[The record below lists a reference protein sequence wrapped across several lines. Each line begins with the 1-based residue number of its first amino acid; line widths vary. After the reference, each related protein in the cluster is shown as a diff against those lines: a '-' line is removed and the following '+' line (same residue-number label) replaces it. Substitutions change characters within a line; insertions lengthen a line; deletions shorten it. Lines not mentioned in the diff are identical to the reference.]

1 MLTGLTFVQAAQH
14 ETPNPSLSPAATQRA
29 FLNRYC
35 VTCHNEKLN
44 TAGLMLDKMDVENIS
59 VGAEAWEKVV
69 GKLRTAAMPP
79 AGLPRPDKAAYD
91 SFATYLETALDKAAE
106 TKFNPGRPAI
116 HRLNRAEYANA
127 VRDLLG
133 LEIDAQSL
141 LPADESGYGFDNN
154 GDVLSVS
161 PMLMD
166 RYISAARQID
176 RLALGDVTIRPVTSK
191 YDVPK
196 FFWQNE
202 RVSEDLPFGS
212 RGGIAVHHNFPL
224 DGDYLLQIH
233 LQNRRGH
240 IIGLAKQHQLDVR
253 LDGTRIKLVLLGG
266 ETKGKAGLDING
278 IPIIIE
284 EPDQDKVEAGLQFR
298 LPVKAGE
305 RTIQVAFLD
314 EGLATEG
321 MQRPTS
327 VQFLATYGWG
337 QKNDSLLDPGVA
349 SISVS
354 GPFDVKGSGE
364 TTSRQK
370 IFVCRPAGEGNE
382 QVCAKQILSTLA
394 RRAYRQPVTDQDVQ
408 GLLNLYKSGR
418 SGGFEAGIGRALQGI
433 LVSRKFLFRIERVP
447 ANVPPDTPYRISDL
461 DLASRLSFFLWSSIP
476 DDQLL
481 DLAARG
487 KLKDRAVL
495 QQQVQR
501 MLADPRSKAIVDNF
515 GGQWL
520 DLRSVRSSAPDEN
533 IFGDFDESLRKAFQ
547 VEMELFLDSMIREDH
562 PVPELLNANY
572 TFVNERLARHY
583 GIPDIY
589 GSHFR
594 RVILTDEARMGLLGK
609 GSILLTTSFPNRTSP
624 VLRGKWVMGNIL
636 GTPPPPPPPN
646 VPDLQDDDK
655 SQRLTMRQRMEQH
668 RANPACAS
676 CHSRM
681 DPIGFALDNF
691 DAIGRWRNNEMNQ
704 SWNGFE
710 SEITSTPVDASGV
723 LPDGTKFSGPAGL
736 QKVLLSHPEQFVATV
751 TEKLLTYALGRGV
764 DYTDQP
770 YVRQIMREAAA
781 NHYRWSAIVLG
792 IVKSA
797 PFQMRMSG
805 DQPTAVALR

>member
-1 MLTGLTFVQAAQH
+1 
-14 ETPNPSLSPAATQRA
+14 
-29 FLNRYC
+29 
-35 VTCHNEKLN
+35 
-44 TAGLMLDKMDVENIS
+44 
-59 VGAEAWEKVV
+59 
-69 GKLRTAAMPP
+69 
-79 AGLPRPDKAAYD
+79 
-91 SFATYLETALDKAAE
+91 
-106 TKFNPGRPAI
+106 
-116 HRLNRAEYANA
+116 
-127 VRDLLG
+127 
-133 LEIDAQSL
+133 
-141 LPADESGYGFDNN
+141 
-154 GDVLSVS
+154 
-161 PMLMD
+161 MLMD

-176 RLALGDVTIRPVTSK
+176 RLALGDVTMRPATSK

-196 FFWQNE
+196 FLWQSE
-202 RVSEDLPFGS
+202 RMSEDLPFGS

-224 DGDYLLQIH
+224 DGEYLLQIH

-240 IIGLAKQHQLDVR
+240 IIGLAKPHQLDVR
-253 LDGTRIKLVLLGG
+253 LDGNRIKLVAIGG
-266 ETKGKAGLDING
+266 ETKGKVVLDING
-278 IPIIIE
+278 NPIIE
-284 EPDQDKVEAGLQFR
+284 EPDQEKVEAGLQFR
-298 LPVKAGE
+298 IPVKAGK
-305 RTIQVAFLD
+305 RTMQVAFLD
-314 EGLATEG
+314 EGLAPEG
-321 MQRPTS
+321 MQRPLS

-349 SISVS
+349 SISIS
-354 GPFDVKGSGE
+354 GPFDAKGSGE
-364 TTSRQK
+364 TPSRQR
-370 IFVCRPAGEGNE
+370 IFVCHPTGEGNE
-382 QVCAKQILSTLA
+382 QACAKQILSTLA
-394 RRAYRQPVTDQDVQ
+394 RRAYRRPVTDEDVR
-408 GLLNLYKSGR
+408 GLLDLYKSGR
-418 SGGFEAGIGRALQGI
+418 SGGFDAGIGRALQGI
-433 LVSRKFLFRIERVP
+433 LVSRKFLFRIEGVP

-487 KLKDRAVL
+487 KLKDREVL

-547 VEMELFLDSMIREDH
+547 VEMELFLESMIREDH

-589 GSHFR
+589 GGHFR
-594 RVILTDEARMGLLGK
+594 RVTLTDEARMGLLGK

-624 VLRGKWVMGNIL
+624 VLRGKWVMENIL

-646 VPDLQDDDK
+646 VPALQEDDD

-681 DPIGFALDNF
+681 DPLGFALDNF
-691 DAIGRWRNNEMNQ
+691 DAIGRWRTNEMNQ

-710 SEITSTPVDASGV
+710 SEITITPVDASGV
-723 LPDGTKFSGPAGL
+723 LPDGTKFNGPTGL
-736 QKVLLSHPEQFVATV
+736 QKVLLSHPEQFVTTV

-781 NHYRWSAIVLG
+781 NDYRWSALVLG

-805 DQPTAVALR
+805 DQPTATALH